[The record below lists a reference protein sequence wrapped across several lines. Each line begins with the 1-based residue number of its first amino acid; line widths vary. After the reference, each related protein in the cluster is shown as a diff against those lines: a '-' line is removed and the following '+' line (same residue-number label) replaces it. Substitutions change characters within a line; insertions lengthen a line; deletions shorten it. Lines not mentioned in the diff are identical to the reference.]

1 MKKNL
6 IALVCLLFINTIVMA
21 QDIIITKDAKQIKAK
36 ISEISKSEVRYK
48 EFDNLDGPTFII
60 ETVEINSILY
70 SNGKVSLYN
79 ESLPTPTAA
88 EPTVQL
94 DQASRISSSASSPA
108 ETTKTN
114 DYDVTILTLDGQTIH
129 AKLINMNN
137 AGVTYELNGQ
147 NKTLF
152 AEQLNKVA
160 LSNGQIKTYGNS
172 NSDSK
177 TNTQN
182 SILYVKRSGNTYYYN
197 NQAMQGSSY
206 SNFLATHCVPA
217 YNMYSKGKKTA
228 YAGWLLLSAGV
239 GFDLGNLIGSLI
251 FSSNGYYYNK
261 GSKATTA
268 FIVIASALEIASIPT
283 LIVGYKKMHK
293 SAEIFNAQC
302 AHKSQTQAYWSL
314 NASQNGLGIALNF

>member
-6 IALVCLLFINTIVMA
+6 IALVCLLFINTIVIA

-70 SNGKVSLYN
+70 SNGKVLLYN

-94 DQASRISSSASSPA
+94 DQASRTSSSASSSA

-160 LSNGQIKTYGNS
+160 LSNGQIKTYSKS
-172 NSDSK
+172 NSESK
-177 TNTQN
+177 QNTQN
-182 SILYVKRSGNTYYYN
+182 SIQYVRRSGNTYYYN
-197 NQAMQGSSY
+197 NQAFRGSKY
-206 SNFLATHCVPA
+206 SDFLATNCTPA
-217 YNMYSKGKKTA
+217 YDIYTKGSVTA
-228 YAGWLLLSAGV
+228 FVGWILFAAGV
-239 GFDLGNLIGSLI
+239 GMDIGNLIGTLPVGG
-251 FSSNGYYYNK
+251 NADK
-261 GSKATTA
+261 TTA
-268 FIVIASALEIASIPT
+268 ALAIVASALEIASIPT

-302 AHKSQTQAYWSL
+302 SNKSQPQSYLSI
-314 NASQNGLGIALNF
+314 NASQNGVGIALNF